1 MKAAAFSRFRAAS
14 RSLLPLLLA
23 CCSLAACTDDAESPY
38 ETEHKAFLRID
49 DLTGAPLLRA
59 ALQSP
64 GMFCTITTNN
74 ARHTIT
80 APDGRTNTLNLT
92 AVEQSYGR
100 TESICGFIVGMP
112 SVPDMNG
119 TWYNIAFDLA
129 CPNCFHEDLIS
140 KPLVF
145 SSATS
150 ATVECRRCGHIYD
163 LENRGMVI
171 AGEKNR
177 QLCRYHVRYEG
188 NRLEIQ
194 N

>member
-38 ETEHKAFLRID
+38 AKGIKAFLRID
-49 DLTGAPLLRA
+49 DLTGAQLLRA

-64 GMFCTITTNN
+64 GTFCTITTNN
-74 ARHTIT
+74 ARHTVT
-80 APDGRTNTLNLT
+80 AYNGQTNQLNIT

-100 TESICGFIVGMP
+100 TESICGFIAGTP

-129 CPNCFHEDLIS
+129 CRNCYENDELYLRIALAFDS
-140 KPLVF
+140 PV
-145 SSATS
+145 
-150 ATVECRRCGHIYD
+150 TVRCRRCSRIYD
-163 LENRGMVI
+163 LENLGIVI
-171 AGEKNR
+171 SGEAGR
-177 QLCRYHVRYEG
+177 PLFRYRIFYDGVR
-188 NRLEIQ
+188 LVIQ